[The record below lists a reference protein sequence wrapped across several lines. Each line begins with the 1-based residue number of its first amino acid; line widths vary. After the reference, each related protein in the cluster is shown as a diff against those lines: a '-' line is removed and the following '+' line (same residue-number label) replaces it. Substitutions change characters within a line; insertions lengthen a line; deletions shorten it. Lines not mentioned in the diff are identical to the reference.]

1 MNAKKMA
8 VSSFHVKDIMTAP
21 VRTLSMDMTV
31 RKAIEFLVNNEIS
44 GAPLVDNK
52 TGKPITV
59 CSEADLMKFAAMDG
73 LDKYVVEFL
82 DKLPT
87 QLFKVK
93 PNDTFAEVFKAFLT
107 RPVRRVL
114 VVDDQGKLQGV
125 VSRRDIIKSFLAD
138 KTQSE

>member
-1 MNAKKMA
+1 MTAKNKVVAAM
-8 VSSFHVKDIMTAP
+8 HVKDIMTSN
-21 VRTLSMDMTV
+21 VHVIGMDMTV
-31 RKAIEFLVNNEIS
+31 RKAIEFLVDKGIS
-44 GAPLVDNK
+44 GAPMVDSQ

-82 DKLPT
+82 DKLPN

-93 PNDTFAEVFKAFLT
+93 PDDSFAEVFKAFLT

-114 VVDDQGKLQGV
+114 VVDSQGRLQGV

-138 KTQSE
+138 KK